1 MGLRAL
7 RCIVTGATGAVGR
20 SLVTRLVEADARVVA
35 VVRDPD
41 RLRERLG
48 PVADELAAVEVADAR
63 DPEGFEDALV
73 AAAGALGTV
82 DGIAHLVGG
91 FMLATPGR
99 TSLAQFE
106 ELVRLN
112 LTSAFAAVRVAERA
126 MGSRG
131 GSVVLISSAAAHVG
145 LASHEAV
152 AASKAGIEGLVRSA
166 AATLARAG
174 VRVNAIAPGLVDAEM
189 TSAILER
196 EDARAAS
203 IELHALGRIGTGD
216 EIARG
221 VAFLLD
227 PESSWITGSVLSIDG
242 GLGSVRP
249 RPRRRLPSQTG
260 GQG

>member
-1 MGLRAL
+1 MPSAARSSRVWSRG
-7 RCIVTGATGAVGR
+7 GA
-20 SLVTRLVEADARVVA
+20 EVA
-35 VVRDPD
+35 VVVRDRD
-41 RLRERLG
+41 RLHERLG
-48 PVADELAAVEVADAR
+48 PVADALAAVEVADAR
-63 DPEGFEDALV
+63 DLERFEAALV
-73 AAAGALGTV
+73 AAAGALGSV

-91 FMLATPGR
+91 FLLATPAR
-99 TSLAQFE
+99 TSIAQFE
-106 ELVRLN
+106 ELMRLN
-112 LTSAFAAVRVAERA
+112 LTSAFVVVRVAERV

-152 AASKAGIEGLVRSA
+152 AASKAGVEGLTRSA

-174 VRVNAIAPGLVDAEM
+174 VRVNAVAPGLVEAEM
-189 TSAILER
+189 TRGIVER
-196 EDARAAS
+196 EDALAAS

-227 PESSWITGSVLSIDG
+227 PESSWITGSVLGIDG